1 MTLMQTFLT
10 VLLILAAIGAVVALI
25 RGITIF
31 LRTTAAD
38 LKGPDG
44 MNMSGVR
51 QNKMMRMRILFQ
63 ALAVIFAVL
72 LLLLKRSS

>member
-1 MTLMQTFLT
+1 MQTFLT
-10 VLLILAAIGAVVALI
+10 VLLVLAAIGAVVALI
-25 RGITIF
+25 RGIVIF

-38 LKGPDG
+38 LNGPDG
-44 MNMSGVR
+44 VNVSGVR

-72 LLLLKRSS
+72 LLLLKRAS

>member
-1 MTLMQTFLT
+1 
-10 VLLILAAIGAVVALI
+10 
-25 RGITIF
+25 
-31 LRTTAAD
+31 
-38 LKGPDG
+38 
-44 MNMSGVR
+44 VR